1 MKGKFYGIGV
11 GPGDPEL
18 LTLKAVRVLAN
29 IDVLAVPESK
39 REAGSV
45 AHDIARPYLKA
56 GVEVLTLTFPMIRD
70 AEAKAKIRRDNALR
84 IIEKIDAGLNVAFLT
99 LGDPMLYST
108 YIYLLDN
115 MKDQGIDIVSIPGIY
130 SFSAIS
136 NLLNEPLVKGDE
148 SMAVISEFNPEVW
161 EKLQSVQTIVCMKV
175 SAYGGQLFDALQRQ
189 SYRKMVMVTN
199 AGKETQTVSYNQ
211 EDLKG
216 DIPYFTTV
224 IVSKTE

>member
-18 LTLKAVRVLAN
+18 LTLKAVRVLSN

-84 IIEKIDAGLNVAFLT
+84 IIEKIDAGQNVAFLT

-136 NLLNEPLVKGDE
+136 NLLNQPLVKGDE
-148 SMAVISEFNPEVW
+148 SLAVISEFNKEEW
-161 EKLQSVQTIVCMKV
+161 TKLQSFQTIVCMKV
-175 SAYGGQLFDALQRQ
+175 SAYSTELFEALQ
-189 SYRKMVMVTN
+189 STPNRKLLMVTN
-199 AGKETQTVSYNQ
+199 AGKDTQSISYDVN
-211 EDLKG
+211 DLKNG
-216 DIPYFTTV
+216 VPYFTT
-224 IVSKTE
+224 ILLSKE

>member
-1 MKGKFYGIGV
+1 MCWLF
-11 GPGDPEL
+11 
-18 LTLKAVRVLAN
+18 
-29 IDVLAVPESK
+29 PESK

-70 AEAKAKIRRDNALR
+70 AEANTKNSSWECPAHYR
-84 IIEKIDAGLNVAFLT
+84 KIDAGLNVAFLT

-148 SMAVISEFNPEVW
+148 SMAVISEFNLEAW

-175 SAYGGQLFDALQRQ
+175 SALWRQLFEALQ
-189 SYRKMVMVTN
+189 SVPDRKMVMVPMPE
-199 AGKETQTVSYNQ
+199 KKTQTVSYKV
-211 EDLKG
+211 EDSKG
-216 DIPYFTTV
+216 ISL
-224 IVSKTE
+224 ILQQ